1 MTKRLAISMLLTVW
15 AILIAAG
22 VTAYVT
28 TRAVLVA
35 NLDDSLVAR
44 AGTLQGV
51 DRYVVTNDIGQTL
64 ESSTKETPDA
74 TIKPMLLSAKF
85 ANLGDGQRVR
95 TVLVST
101 YRRDADGVLEPVKVA
116 ISEST
121 ASLDRLLNRLQLA
134 LVISGCVGG
143 ILAALI
149 ARGVARM
156 ALSPLH
162 ETAKVFGEIDER
174 NLSRRIDP
182 ARLAP
187 ELHPVAEKLNDMLA
201 RLETSFANRKQ
212 FIADASH
219 ELRTPVAAL
228 VTTLEVSLRRL
239 RDADTYR
246 QTMQTCL
253 TDARL
258 LRKLV
263 EALMDQ
269 ARSEIAAF
277 NEEPEPTNVAALLHN
292 CAAMLQA
299 AASEKGL
306 TLSQTIDEPM
316 QLTVQPGRLKQAV
329 MGLLENAIDH
339 NRSGGTM
346 ELYGGIEKGRLR
358 IVVKDTGPG
367 IAPEHLSRVFEP
379 FYRVSRSRDVSGHLG
394 LGLHLV
400 RSHVESM
407 GGKCLVRSEVGI
419 GSAFEIVLPVEAA
432 MKTIGQPAAVN

>member
-1 MTKRLAISMLLTVW
+1 MTKRLAISTLLTVW

-28 TRAVLVA
+28 TRAVLIA

-74 TIKPMLLSAKF
+74 TLKPALLSAKF

-101 YRRDADGVLEPVKVA
+101 YRRDADGVLEPVKVT
-116 ISEST
+116 ISEPT
-121 ASLDRLLNRLQLA
+121 ASLDRLLNRLKLA

-149 ARGVARM
+149 ARGVAKM

-162 ETAKVFGEIDER
+162 ETANVFGEIDER

-239 RDADTYR
+239 RDAESYR

-258 LRKLV
+258 LKKLV

-292 CAAMLQA
+292 CAAILQA

-316 QLTVQPGRLKQAV
+316 LLTVQPRRLKQAV

-339 NRSGGTM
+339 NRSGGTV
-346 ELYGGIEKGRLR
+346 ELHGGIETGNLR
-358 IVVKDTGPG
+358 IIVKDTGPG
-367 IAPEHLSRVFEP
+367 IAAEHLSRVFEP
-379 FYRVSRSRDVSGHLG
+379 FYRASRSRDSSGHLG

-407 GGKCLVRSEVGI
+407 GGKCSVRSDFGV
-419 GSAFEIVLPVEAA
+419 GSAFEIALPVGAA
-432 MKTIGQPAAVN
+432 MKTIGQPASVA